1 MGTKSVT
8 SLGDAA
14 VDLAEALGGCA
25 IDRAPRGLRQRR
37 EHGARLVVI
46 ASGDDDDSVDPG
58 LEIAIF
64 DAP

>member
-8 SLGDAA
+8 SFTGRAVGLAA
-14 VDLAEALGGCA
+14 VPGGYA
-25 IDRAPRGLRQRR
+25 SDRAPRGWRQSRQQ
-37 EHGARLVVI
+37 GACLVVI
-46 ASGDDDDSVDPG
+46 ASGDDDDSVDPD

>member
-1 MGTKSVT
+1 MGIRSVT
-8 SLGDAA
+8 SLGEAA
-14 VDLAEALGGCA
+14 VDLADMLGGCA

-37 EHGARLVVI
+37 ERGARLVVI
-46 ASGDDDDSVDPG
+46 ASGDDDDSVDPD

>member
-1 MGTKSVT
+1 MGIRSVT
-8 SLGDAA
+8 SLGEAA
-14 VDLAEALGGCA
+14 VDSAEALGGCA
-25 IDRAPRGLRQRR
+25 TDRAPRGLRQRR

-46 ASGDDDDSVDPG
+46 ASGDDDSVDPD